1 MSGAA
6 SAATGAGRTAPEVVL
21 PHGGRLRGAWDGEL
35 RVFKGLRYARPPV
48 GSLRFEPPQAEPPW
62 QGLRDATE
70 FGPVAPQWPRSGARQ
85 LGAPDCLRLNV
96 WAPQVDAGQRLPVL
110 VWVHGGGFFR
120 GGASDALY
128 DGASF
133 ARQGLVFVSIQYRL
147 GVDGFAH
154 LPDAAPNRGLLDQL
168 AALRWVQDCIGAWG
182 GDAQQV
188 TVFGQSAGAGA
199 IACLMGM
206 AQSRGLFQR
215 AILQS
220 PSVACQ
226 TRDEA
231 QTALQAIASLAGLAP
246 TRAAFAAAPLEP
258 LLQAV
263 HSLAG
268 DAALRRAHGL
278 GSRQFFPLRPVI
290 DGECLR
296 AEPVAALAQDWA
308 AQPSALQ
315 LLVGH
320 NAEEMRLYHVPG
332 NGLARIGPADVQDFS
347 AATGLVP
354 DPAAGGPGEQLC
366 RLQSHYYYAEP
377 ARRLAQLAGRLA
389 RSSHRYEFGWRSP
402 QWAGQLGAAHG
413 VELPFVFNNL
423 SAPTAQ
429 ELAGL
434 AAPMP
439 LAQRMHG
446 AWARFALTGDP
457 GWPCHAGA
465 APWTETFSGPAAGE

>member
-1 MSGAA
+1 MSAEA
-6 SAATGAGRTAPEVVL
+6 SAATGASRAAPEVVL
-21 PHGGRLRGAWDGEL
+21 PHGGRLRGVWDGEL
-35 RVFKGLRYARPPV
+35 RVFKGLHYARPPV

-62 QGLRDATE
+62 QGLREATE

-85 LGAPDCLRLNV
+85 LGDPDCLRLNV
-96 WAPQVDAGQRLPVL
+96 WAPSEAAGERLPVM

-120 GGASDALY
+120 GSASDALY

-147 GVDGFAH
+147 GVDGFAY
-154 LPDAAPNRGLLDQL
+154 LPGAPANRGLLDQI

-199 IACLMGM
+199 LACLMGM

-226 TRDEA
+226 TRAEA
-231 QTALQAIASLAGLAP
+231 ETALQAIAALAGVPA

-263 HSLAG
+263 HRLAA
-268 DAALRRAHGL
+268 DPALRRAHGM

-296 AEPVAALAQDWA
+296 AEPLAALAQAWA

-332 NGLARIGPADVQDFS
+332 NGLARIGQADLQDFS
-347 AATGLVP
+347 AATGLAP
-354 DPAAGGPGEQLC
+354 DAAAGSPGEQLC
-366 RLQSHYYYAEP
+366 RMQSHYYYAEP
-377 ARRLAQLAGRLA
+377 ARRLAELAGLAA
-389 RSSHRYEFGWRSP
+389 RSSHRYVFGWRSP

-423 SAPTAQ
+423 AAATAQ
-429 ELAGL
+429 ELAGR
-434 AAPMP
+434 AAPGP

-446 AWARFALTGDP
+446 AWARFALTGEP
-457 GWPCHAGA
+457 GWPPHAGA
-465 APWTETFSGPAAGE
+465 APWTERFDGPVAGA